1 MQAIWLED
9 QKINLRDVRQ
19 PNKPTEALI
28 RIRKAGICST
38 DLELV
43 KGYYP
48 YSGIPRHEFVGEV
61 VDAPDKSLI
70 GQRVVGEIN
79 AVCGAGRLGQLI
91 AQTLASLVVTCVW

>member
-1 MQAIWLED
+1 MQVIWLED
-9 QKINLRDVRQ
+9 QQIRLRDDVRQ

-48 YSGIPRHEFVGEV
+48 YTGIPGHEFVGDV
-61 VDAPDKSLI
+61 VDAPDKSWM

-79 AVCGAGRLGQLI
+79 AVCGAP
-91 AQTLASLVVTCVW
+91 